1 MWPVRRV
8 RMLPMSWIDQRPD
21 DAMDGAFTAVGP
33 GPITSVEPLVFREAM
48 SRLGAAVHLVTTA
61 GLAGN
66 TGFTATAVCPV
77 SDAPAMLLVCLNR
90 RSVSAPLLAQ
100 NGVFCVNTLGA
111 AEEKLADLFAG
122 RSGQRHERF
131 SASEWITLKTGA
143 PVLASA
149 VVSFDC
155 RTIETKAMASHN
167 VVFGA
172 VEAVRMGQSGPA
184 LVYHERGYKQ
194 V

>member
-1 MWPVRRV
+1 
-8 RMLPMSWIDQRPD
+8 
-21 DAMDGAFTAVGP
+21 
-33 GPITSVEPLVFREAM
+33 
-48 SRLGAAVHLVTTA
+48 
-61 GLAGN
+61 
-66 TGFTATAVCPV
+66 
-77 SDAPAMLLVCLNR
+77 
-90 RSVSAPLLAQ
+90 
-100 NGVFCVNTLGA
+100 LGA

-122 RSGQRHERF
+122 RGGVNRHERF
-131 SASEWITLKTGA
+131 SAGEWITLKTGA

-172 VEAVRMGQSGPA
+172 VETVRMGQSGPA

>member
-1 MWPVRRV
+1 
-8 RMLPMSWIDQRPD
+8 
-21 DAMDGAFTAVGP
+21 
-33 GPITSVEPLVFREAM
+33 M

-61 GLAGN
+61 GLAGK

-131 SASEWITLKTGA
+131 SAGEWITLKTGA

>member
-1 MWPVRRV
+1 MN
-8 RMLPMSWIDQRPD
+8 WIDQRPD

-33 GPITSVEPLVFREAM
+33 GPIASVEPPIFREAM
-48 SRLGAAVHLVTTA
+48 SRLGAAVHVVTTA
-61 GLAGN
+61 GIAGK
-66 TGFTATAVCPV
+66 TGFTATAVW
-77 SDAPAMLLVCLNR
+77 A
-90 RSVSAPLLAQ
+90 
-100 NGVFCVNTLGA
+100 G
-111 AEEKLADLFAG
+111 EEKLADLFAG
-122 RSGQRHERF
+122 RSGIQLHERF
-131 SASEWITLKTGA
+131 SAGEWITLKTGA

>member
-1 MWPVRRV
+1 
-8 RMLPMSWIDQRPD
+8 MSWIDQRPD

-33 GPITSVEPLVFREAM
+33 GPIASVDPLVFREAM
-48 SRLGAAVHLVTTA
+48 SRLGAAVHVVTTA
-61 GLAGN
+61 GIAGK
-66 TGFTATAVCPV
+66 TGFTATAVSPV
-77 SDAPAMLLVCLNR
+77 SDQPAMLLVCLNR
-90 RSVSAPLLAQ
+90 RSASAPLLAQ

-122 RSGQRHERF
+122 RSGVHLHERF
-131 SASEWITLKTGA
+131 SAGEWITLKTGA

-155 RTIETKAMASHN
+155 RTIETKVMASHN

-184 LVYHERGYKQ
+184 LVYHERTFKK

>member
-33 GPITSVEPLVFREAM
+33 GPITSVEPLLFREAM

>member
-1 MWPVRRV
+1 
-8 RMLPMSWIDQRPD
+8 
-21 DAMDGAFTAVGP
+21 
-33 GPITSVEPLVFREAM
+33 
-48 SRLGAAVHLVTTA
+48 
-61 GLAGN
+61 
-66 TGFTATAVCPV
+66 
-77 SDAPAMLLVCLNR
+77 
-90 RSVSAPLLAQ
+90 
-100 NGVFCVNTLGA
+100 
-111 AEEKLADLFAG
+111 
-122 RSGQRHERF
+122 
-131 SASEWITLKTGA
+131 LKTGA

-184 LVYHERGYKQ
+184 LVYHERGYKR

>member
-1 MWPVRRV
+1 
-8 RMLPMSWIDQRPD
+8 MSWIDQRPD

-33 GPITSVEPLVFREAM
+33 GPIASVDPLVFREAM
-48 SRLGAAVHLVTTA
+48 SRLGAAVHVVTTA
-61 GLAGN
+61 GIAGK
-66 TGFTATAVCPV
+66 TGFTATAVSPV
-77 SDAPAMLLVCLNR
+77 SDQPAMLLVCLNR
-90 RSVSAPLLAQ
+90 RSTSAPLLAQ

-122 RSGQRHERF
+122 RSGVHLHERF
-131 SASEWITLKTGA
+131 SAGEWITLKTGA

-155 RTIETKAMASHN
+155 RTIETKAMASHD

-184 LVYHERGYKQ
+184 LVYHERGYKR